1 MNDTPSPESQPRMPG
16 VKYAKETRYRQE
28 TTTIDGVSSTRSVPY
43 EVLVPVP
50 PRDWDEVILRGVT
63 GLAMGITGL
72 AVVGTTASVGG
83 QLSELLNP
91 VISYGVGV
99 IFSGTWL
106 AAMGLE
112 WVLRTDPERAKPA
125 RICGWIALAISMTA
139 VFSYGHAHG
148 QDIAGGVGACLDL
161 LAKGLWALLIHTHR
175 VPLSDGVRNWLVDQ
189 EGTAAGRALLSRKIA
204 RLNRN
209 EAYQRAVGG
218 REYQAAGAIIT
229 TEEQVQELPAPVVV
243 TERLPVAPV
252 VPVAPVAPP
261 VPPVQP
267 LSGQTGPVPAPI
279 APQAPVPPVS
289 GQTAG
294 QVSVPVAGGGQAPVP
309 PQSGQ
314 GAPVSGQ
321 TSGQQAPQGSH
332 PNVTLFGPS
341 RAATIRNALAADPNI
356 TDEALTDL
364 VRAAHGD
371 SKNLADNVRRERSR
385 VLNPPKPSTRKKT
398 S

>member
-1 MNDTPSPESQPRMPG
+1 MPG

-63 GLAMGITGL
+63 GLAMGITSL
-72 AVVGTTASVGG
+72 AIVGTTASVGG

-112 WVLRTDPERAKPA
+112 WVERTDPKRANPA
-125 RICGWIALAISMTA
+125 RICGWIFLTISMLA

-148 QDIAGGVGACLDL
+148 QNIAGGVGACLDL

-175 VPLSDGVRNWLVDQ
+175 VPLSAGVQGWLIDQ
-189 EGTAAGRALLSRKIA
+189 QGTAAGRALLARKIA

-229 TEEQVQELPAPVVV
+229 TLEPTQELPAPVVT
-243 TERLPVAPV
+243 TERVPV
-252 VPVAPVAPP
+252 VPVAPQVPP

-267 LSGQTGPVPAPI
+267 LSGQTGQAPAPV
-279 APQAPVPPVS
+279 APHAPVQPVS

-294 QVSVPVAGGGQAPVP
+294 QVPAPVTGGGQAPVP
-309 PQSGQ
+309 QLSGQ
-314 GAPVSGQ
+314 GAPVSGQTAGQ

-341 RAATIRNALAADPNI
+341 RAATIRNALADNEQI
-356 TDEALTDL
+356 SDEDLIDL
-364 VRAAHGD
+364 VKAAHGD

-385 VLNPPKPSTRKKT
+385 ILNPPKSRKKT

>member
-1 MNDTPSPESQPRMPG
+1 MSNQNPTPEQQPRIPG
-16 VKYAKETRYRQE
+16 VKYAKEVRFRQE
-28 TTTIDGVSSTRSVPY
+28 TTTIDGVPSTRNVPY
-43 EVLVPVP
+43 DVLVPVP

-83 QLSELLNP
+83 QLSTILHP
-91 VISYGVGV
+91 VIAYGTGV
-99 IFSGTWL
+99 VFTSAWL

-112 WVLRTDPERAKPA
+112 WVMRTDPKRANPA
-125 RICGWIALAISMTA
+125 RIVGWIALAISMAA

-148 QDIAGGVGACLDL
+148 QDLAGGVGACLDL

-175 VPLSDGVRNWLVDQ
+175 VPLSAGVQGWLIDQ
-189 EGTAAGRALLSRKIA
+189 EGTAAGRALLARKIA

-218 REYQAAGAIIT
+218 REYQAAGAILTI
-229 TEEQVQELPAPVVV
+229 EEPVQALTAPVVIAESV
-243 TERLPVAPV
+243 PV
-252 VPVAPVAPP
+252 VPVAPEVPP

-267 LSGQTGPVPAPI
+267 LSGQTGQAPAPI
-279 APQAPVPPVS
+279 APQAPVPPVF

-294 QVSVPVAGGGQAPVP
+294 QVSALLTGGGQAPVP
-309 PQSGQ
+309 QMSGQ

-341 RAATIRNALAADPNI
+341 RAATIRNALADNEQI
-356 TDEALTDL
+356 SDEDLIDL
-364 VRAAHGD
+364 VKAAHGD

-385 VLNPPKPSTRKKT
+385 ILNPPKSRKKT